1 MNINFWSKKNLIPD
15 LNLRQSVTPEVK
27 SSPLPIPNDFVQKH
41 LGRGEVAA
49 NSTPP
54 VATVCDPSNFSWYAR
69 FCSKGA
75 LLSWLAPSEA
85 VDNASKA
92 ALDRLIALPGG
103 AGNELSSFLS
113 GVAPVISN
121 VLRQQHQQDV
131 FYQPR
136 FHDITLCLLR
146 SVVANIGERMV
157 NDHPEA
163 PITVI
168 GMFEYL
174 LQEVG
179 GDLSALQHAL
189 SSAGKIKNERAR
201 KKLIDTGMKPVIDKL
216 VSICLA
222 QGKDEIKFMKFIP
235 SFIWKQ
241 LISKLSN
248 NIIQLAHQW
257 KYFDCLRPEE
267 ALKKSRDQLEE
278 KIGHGIVL
286 DEVNRGVDL
295 LSDRVIEFVRQ
306 MAFSKGAEYFPGIGS
321 FESLLWQKED
331 AYLSSSLKST
341 MIQLLFRSL
350 EGAPTDSH
358 NDSKKGLVSFVL
370 EKFGTTF
377 QRYIEEHR
385 EPLLVA
391 ISQSDPLKRQ
401 QLFKKLFK
409 PLSAKIFQLVLGE
422 KEHPL
427 SLPFPSSAL
436 DGIIKNIKEDF
447 IPDFLAES
455 LTPMVSWMFGAEQDR
470 AEIIARTHNTYIVEG
485 CRHLSD
491 WITELF
497 PILVGQERSN
507 FSDSIFANLKK
518 LPQLKFLY
526 PYLIQHEKEIKK
538 LLSEEV
544 FCFFESH
551 SALITKGIVLCK
563 PYFESIFLKIFN
575 EILKTIEEKEQD
587 DPDLL
592 LRIGRNLLSKIHAHF
607 KSLNSVVGKKTAIY
621 DLSIP
626 EALKGY
632 QKTGTPLPLGVSE
645 QSLSARRIA
654 RETIIDLAEKRKLL
668 EKLTQANAIQLC
680 EEEISLLKVKMRQSS
695 HDQNGEYLN
704 RITKLR
710 SQIGKLEQKAGRSK
724 QSSIEKCRG
733 QIAAAE
739 LRLMNAQSLEKTEN
753 NAFYGKFVKD
763 LLGLRKQQDELP
775 LPPHQKASSFVFDT
789 LLPSVFQGI
798 MESLITPDNLHQMLL
813 KGVEVFNVA
822 LDTQNAEDA
831 MQMQV
836 RIAKESLEM
845 LKRLKKE
852 DGYFNKMSVINLKN
866 TFSRDKD
873 EIQYAIHSL
882 NTAVTS
888 IKGWEVRSKD
898 PQINKKIRQAE
909 VGLASLRGAFESVFS
924 SIEPAEPSVDV
935 WKERFQRLGALVS
948 VVTAFEHNFNAISAL
963 IQEEA
968 KLNAEDELQKG
979 LDEKSGELIDE
990 LTKLIPKSM
999 VKVLFDVFKLSNP
1012 SSRLIGRAF
1021 RRVLSKE
1028 LTLTTVIEQGVKN
1041 ILPGLMGSGKWVG
1054 TGSSMKFERDAST
1067 EIPKDKDCPVVTDE
1081 VAKFR
1086 KMQESELRLQS
1097 LKDLMLPTV
1106 YRSYIAGFKWISQQI
1121 QNGCR
1126 ILVNWICHQL
1136 GVFIDFLFRGH
1147 APKIRRWAADVAR
1160 AYSDFK
1166 QLVSA
1171 GLEKI
1176 KENPVYRIIAWVLNL
1191 PIKLLELIRMV
1202 TLDLYF
1208 KAKIN
1213 QFLKSVP
1220 IDLHQILLF
1229 NLLNGAVNLETE
1241 G

>member
-1 MNINFWSKKNLIPD
+1 MNIHFWPKKNLMPG
-15 LNLRQSVTPEVK
+15 LELPPEVK
-27 SSPLPIPNDFVQKH
+27 TSPLSIPNDFVQKH
-41 LGRGEVAA
+41 LGRGDVVA
-49 NSTPP
+49 SGSSP
-54 VATVCDPSNFSWYAR
+54 VVTVCDSSKSSWYAR

-75 LLSWLAPSEA
+75 LLSWLAPSDA
-85 VDNASKA
+85 VDNVSKA
-92 ALDRLIALPGG
+92 ALDRLIALPDG
-103 AGNELSSFLS
+103 AGHELSSFLS
-113 GVAPVISN
+113 AVAPVISN
-121 VLRQQHQQDV
+121 ILRQQQQQDI
-131 FYQPR
+131 FYQQR

-146 SVVANIGERMV
+146 SVVANVGGRMAK
-157 NDHPEA
+157 DHPET
-163 PITVI
+163 PITVV

-179 GDLSALQHAL
+179 GDLSAVQQAL
-189 SSAGKIKNERAR
+189 SAAGKIKNERAR
-201 KKLIDTGMKPVIDKL
+201 QKLIDTAMKPVIDKL

-222 QGKDEIKFMKFIP
+222 QGKDEIKFMKFLP

-241 LISKLSN
+241 LISKLSS
-248 NIIQLAHQW
+248 NIIQVAHHW
-257 KYFDCLRPEE
+257 KHFDCLKPEE
-267 ALKKSRDQLEE
+267 SLKKSRTQLEE
-278 KIGHGIVL
+278 KIGPGIVL

-295 LSDRVIEFVRQ
+295 LSNRVIEFVRQ
-306 MAFSKGAEYFPGIGS
+306 TVLSKVAEYFPAIGS

-331 AYLSSSLKST
+331 TYLSSSLKST
-341 MIQLLFRSL
+341 IIQLLFRAL
-350 EGAPTDSH
+350 EGASTDPH
-358 NDSKKGLVSFVL
+358 NASKKGLVSFVL

-377 QRYIEEHR
+377 QGYIEEYR
-385 EPLLVA
+385 EPLLAA
-391 ISQSDPLKRQ
+391 INQPDPVKRQ
-401 QLFKKLFK
+401 QLFRQLFK
-409 PLSAKIFQLVLGE
+409 PLSAKIFHLILGE

-427 SLPFPSSAL
+427 SLPFPSSSL

-447 IPDFLAES
+447 LPDFLAES
-455 LTPMVSWMFGAEQDR
+455 LTPMASWMLGAEQDR
-470 AEIIARTHNTYIVEG
+470 AEIIDRTHNTYIVEG

-491 WITELF
+491 WITEIF
-497 PILVGQERSN
+497 PVLVGHERVGY
-507 FSDSIFANLKK
+507 SDSILANLKK
-518 LPQLKFLY
+518 MPQLKFLY
-526 PYLIQHEKEIKK
+526 PYLIQHEKAIKK
-538 LLSEEV
+538 LFSEEV

-551 SALITKGIVLCK
+551 SALITQGIVLCK
-563 PYFESIFLKIFN
+563 PYFESIFLRIFN
-575 EILKTIEEKEQD
+575 EILKTIDEKEQGN
-587 DPDLL
+587 PDLL
-592 LRIGRNLLSKIHAHF
+592 LHIGRNLLSKIHAHF
-607 KSLNSVVGKKTAIY
+607 KSLNSAVGKKTAIY
-621 DLSIP
+621 GLSIP

-680 EEEISLLKVKMRQSS
+680 EEEISLLKVNMEQSS

-710 SQIGKLEQKAGRSK
+710 SQIGKLEKKADLSNP
-724 QSSIEKCRG
+724 SVIEKCRG

-753 NAFYGKFVKD
+753 NAFYEKFVKD
-763 LLGLRKQQDELP
+763 LLDLRRQQDELP
-775 LPPHQKASSFVFDT
+775 LPPHQTVSSFVFGT
-789 LLPSVFQGI
+789 LLPNVFQGI
-798 MESLITPDNLHQMLL
+798 IESIITPDNLHQMLS
-813 KGVEVFNVA
+813 KGVEAFNVA

-836 RIAKESLEM
+836 RIAKESLEL

-873 EIQYAIHSL
+873 EIQYAIRSL
-882 NTAVTS
+882 NTAITS

-898 PQINKKIRQAE
+898 PQINKKIQQAE
-909 VGLASLRGAFESVFS
+909 AGLASLKGAFESVFN
-924 SIEPAEPSVDV
+924 SIESTELSANV

-948 VVTAFEHNFNAISAL
+948 VVTTFEHNFNAISAL

-968 KLNAEDELQKG
+968 KLNAEDELQEG
-979 LDEKSGELIDE
+979 LDKKSGELIDE

-1021 RRVLSKE
+1021 RRILSKE
-1028 LTLTTVIEQGVKN
+1028 LTLKTVIELGVKN
-1041 ILPGLMGSGKWVG
+1041 ILPSLMGGGKWVG
-1054 TGSSMKFERDAST
+1054 EGAKMKFERDVST
-1067 EIPKDKDCPVVTDE
+1067 EIPKDKDCPAVTDE

-1086 KMQESELRLQS
+1086 KMQEAELRLQA

-1106 YRSYIAGFKWISQQI
+1106 YRSYLAGFKWVSQQI
-1121 QNGCR
+1121 QNGFR

-1136 GVFIDFLFRGH
+1136 GIFIDFLFRGY

-1160 AYSDFK
+1160 SYGDFK
-1166 QLVSA
+1166 QMLSE

-1176 KENPVYRIIAWVLNL
+1176 KENPVYRIAAWLLNL
-1191 PIKLLELIRMV
+1191 PFKLLALIRIA
-1202 TLDLYF
+1202 TLDLHF

-1213 QFLKSVP
+1213 QLLKSVSL
-1220 IDLHQILLF
+1220 DLHQILLF

-1241 G
+1241 S